1 MRDGKQ
7 LELEPEISEPFRDS
21 GLQEGREMRE
31 PGQYWA
37 MVEGSWTVAVF
48 DRYGWTL
55 DGRPV
60 RAEKIGQYV
69 GS

>member
-1 MRDGKQ
+1 
-7 LELEPEISEPFRDS
+7 
-21 GLQEGREMRE
+21 MRE

-37 MVEGSWTVAVF
+37 MVEGRWVVANF

-60 RAEKIGQYV
+60 RAEKVGQYV